1 MAKNVASRKTIN
13 KQTPHTRA
21 GVLKLTHR
29 LGLRVLWVPRYGSAL
44 QPVQGRRV
52 GHKKATK
59 HHGVSSGGVISAAAD
74 PIDGF
79 LRSRDAEFS
88 AKFHDTSSSSGT
100 A

>member
-1 MAKNVASRKTIN
+1 M
-13 KQTPHTRA
+13 
-21 GVLKLTHR
+21 
-29 LGLRVLWVPRYGSAL
+29 LWVPRYGSAL
-44 QPVQGRRV
+44 QPMQGRRV

-100 A
+100 AYKIVNKSDLKKNKQTHSRSYSRGFK